1 VRHLGERVLDSF
13 NDHKADATTL
23 VNLAL
28 GYEFRRF
35 DTKLE
40 LLNVFDS
47 KDHDIDYFYA
57 SRLPGE
63 AAEGV
68 EDQHYHPVEP
78 RMVRVSVSYHF

>member
-1 VRHLGERVLDSF
+1 METTCVCVL
-13 NDHKADATTL
+13 L
-23 VNLAL
+23 VF
-28 GYEFRRF
+28 YSSEFEFRRF

-57 SRLPGE
+57 SRLPSE